1 MGQSR
6 STTETALPQWQQDFV
21 TGTVV
26 PQAEKIAGQEFT
38 GYGGQ
43 FAPSGVSD
51 YTAQA
56 AGAYGGVAGLTPDAY
71 QGMVSQNM
79 GGYTDQVIDAT
90 LARMDRDRAIDDV
103 RAEAN
108 IIGSGAFDNSRR
120 GIYEAERDAAY
131 DLNRASTVAGL
142 LDQGYGRALG
152 ATNAMIGQ
160 QLAGAG
166 GLMGAGAAD
175 TALQGAQLQGEY
187 AEFLRE
193 QGFEGDQLAKLL
205 GVGGSD
211 YGRTTTESYRPGAM
225 DYITAGFG
233 LFA

>member
-6 STTETALPQWQQDFV
+6 TTQETSIPQWQQDFV

-43 FAPSGVSD
+43 FAPGGVSD

-56 AGAYGGVAGLTPDAY
+56 AGTYGNIAGMTPEAY
-71 QGMVSQNM
+71 QGMVAGNM
-79 GGYTDQVIDAT
+79 GGYTDQVVDAT
-90 LARMDRDRAIDDV
+90 LARMDREKAISDV
-103 RAEAN
+103 ASEAQ
-108 IIGSGAFDNSRR
+108 IIGSGAFDSSRR
-120 GIYEAERDAAY
+120 GVYEAERDAAY
-131 DLNRASTVAGL
+131 DVGKAQTIAGL
-142 LDQGYGRALG
+142 LDQGYGRSLG
-152 ATNAMIGQ
+152 ATNAMMGQ

-175 TALQGAQLQGEY
+175 TALQGQQLQGEY

-193 QGFEGDQLAKLL
+193 QGFEGEQLAKLL
-205 GVGGSD
+205 GVGG
-211 YGRTTTESYRPGAM
+211 GNFGQTTTESYRPGGF
-225 DYITAGFG
+225 DYLTAGFG